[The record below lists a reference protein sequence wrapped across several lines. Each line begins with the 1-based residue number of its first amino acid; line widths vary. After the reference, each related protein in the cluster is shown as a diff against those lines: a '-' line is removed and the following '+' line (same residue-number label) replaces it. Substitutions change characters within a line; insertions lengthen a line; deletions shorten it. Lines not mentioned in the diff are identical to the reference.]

1 MRNLGY
7 TLAYRRSTKRDRAK
21 SWISRISRFGI
32 IEMTRQR
39 VRPSFERSNHEPC
52 KVCRGIGVV
61 KSARSSGITILREV
75 RAALAMKRRDV
86 CEVVAHPAV
95 VDYLI
100 NDRRRHL
107 VELEQ
112 EFQKTIMVRA
122 DASFSQDQHV
132 IRYY

>member
-1 MRNLGY
+1 MVLVAAGR
-7 TLAYRRSTKRDRAK
+7 AYL
-21 SWISRISRFGI
+21 
-32 IEMTRQR
+32 EQR
-39 VRPSFERSNHEPC
+39 EAAAAQLWT
-52 KVCRGIGVV
+52 GVV